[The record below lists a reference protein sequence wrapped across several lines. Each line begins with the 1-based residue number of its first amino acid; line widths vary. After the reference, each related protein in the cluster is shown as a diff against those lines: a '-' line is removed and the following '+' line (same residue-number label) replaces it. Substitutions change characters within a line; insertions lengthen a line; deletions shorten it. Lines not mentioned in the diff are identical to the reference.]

1 MKVIMHEKFIKVWFK
16 LGQRNVP
23 YKNNIFPDGLR
34 EMKSI

>member
-16 LGQRNVP
+16 LGQRDFL
-23 YKNNIFPDGLR
+23 YKNNIFPDALR